1 MLQYRIRTAAV
12 APLLVLV
19 FVFGQ
24 SGVLL
29 HDIAHLGDSA
39 HTELTCHLCVAGDG
53 QQPAAH
59 AVASPHEPARQVADF
74 SPVPAPV
81 LQQLRLS
88 SHRVRAPPHLA

>member
-1 MLQYRIRTAAV
+1 M

-24 SGVLL
+24 SGILL

-53 QQPAAH
+53 QQPAVQAIDTLH
-59 AVASPHEPARQVADF
+59 DPARQAAVFRTA
-74 SPVPAPV
+74 PAPV
-81 LQQLRLS
+81 LRHPRLS